1 MTGNSSLTERYV
13 AAATRTIAPRQ
24 RDDIA
29 AELRASIDDQ
39 IGALVAMGKPV
50 EAAERSVLTDLGD
63 PDRLA
68 ADYRESPTWLIGPS
82 VYFEWRKLL
91 KLLMWIVVPVA
102 AFGVALGQTLAGA
115 TIGEVIGSTVVAM
128 IGVIVHLGFWVTLV
142 FAILEHSGARNAV
155 PQTPWTLD
163 RLPEPRE
170 SGATFPDMVGSLILV
185 VLSAGALVW
194 DRFIGFAPSHPGLPL
209 LDPDLWPWWIAG
221 LFAVMAGDAVL
232 AILVY
237 RRGRWTAATATANA
251 ALQTVA
257 AVTAIWLL
265 TQDRLINP
273 DLWPTL
279 ITDGHAGEVASVM
292 ATITGFVIAGVAIW
306 SIIDGF
312 LKARRR

>member
-1 MTGNSSLTERYV
+1 MTGQSSLTDRYV
-13 AAATRTIAPRQ
+13 AAATRTIAPTQ

-39 IGALVAMGKPV
+39 VGALVETGASADV
-50 EAAERSVLTDLGD
+50 AERTVLTELGD

-68 ADYRESPTWLIGPS
+68 ADYRESPTWLIGPTL
-82 VYFEWRKLL
+82 YFPWLRLL
-91 KLLMWIVVPVA
+91 KLLMWIVVPLA

-115 TIGEVIGSTVVAM
+115 TFGEVIGSMVVTM

-142 FAILEHSGARNAV
+142 FAIIERSGARNAV
-155 PQTPWTLD
+155 PETPWTLD

-185 VLSAGALVW
+185 VLGAGALVW

-257 AVTAIWLL
+257 AVAAIWLL
-265 TQDRLINP
+265 LQQRLINP
-273 DLWPTL
+273 DFWPTVV
-279 ITDGHAGEVASVM
+279 TDGNAGELVPVLAVL
-292 ATITGFVIAGVAIW
+292 TGFVIGGVAVW
-306 SIIDGF
+306 SIIDAF
-312 LKARRR
+312 LKARRG